1 MGGAQGGTW
10 VLDQSD
16 TVLEDPKL
24 GLLGGATLRVIPL
37 PERLAIKPIK

>member
-10 VLDQSD
+10 VFDQSD

-24 GLLGGATLRVIPL
+24 ELLGSAALRVIPL
-37 PERLAIKPIK
+37 PERLTIKP

>member
-24 GLLGGATLRVIPL
+24 ELLGGAAGWWLSL
-37 PERLAIKPIK
+37 CQKDWQLNQ